1 MSPNVT
7 NNVTNKNLREEPKQ
21 LGGMVGDK
29 VTKMMSPNVTNN
41 VTNKKQ
47 LGGMVGTNVTNNIT
61 NKNLREEPKQL
72 GGMVGTKYMSN
83 ASTKSQEFRQANMK
97 QMSQSAQTGSPIII
111 MNNTTQQSAPMA
123 TSGSSGYAPS
133 LPNEPSNDIW
143 KSYINFAQR
152 MSIG

>member
-1 MSPNVT
+1 MGSKIMNNT
-7 NNVTNKNLREEPKQ
+7 NMMGSNTSKVNNMMGSNTSKVMNEINNMVSKTVEKKQ
-21 LGGMVGDK
+21 TGGMVG
-29 VTKMMSPNVTNN
+29 
-41 VTNKKQ
+41 NK
-47 LGGMVGTNVTNNIT
+47 
-61 NKNLREEPKQL
+61 
-72 GGMVGTKYMSN
+72 TKYMSN
-83 ASTKSQEFRQANMK
+83 ASNKSQEFRQANMK

>member
-1 MSPNVT
+1 
-7 NNVTNKNLREEPKQ
+7 
-21 LGGMVGDK
+21 MVGTN

-123 TSGSSGYAPS
+123 TPGGSGYVPS